1 MPMQK
6 LSQIEEKLKKNILI
20 LKSDMLN
27 LKDVNT
33 LF

>member
-1 MPMQK
+1 MPMRR
-6 LSQIEEKLKKNILI
+6 LPQIEEKLKKNILI